1 MNRRQ
6 RKKYLKGNVGRIRRY
21 IEHQIN
27 SGSGIAVTLPA
38 NLGIDEGI
46 IWQLIREAQEKKA
59 RAAHELQAM
68 EKELQKAAR
77 V

>member
-6 RKKYLKGNVGRIRRY
+6 RKKYLKGNVGRICRY
-21 IEHQIN
+21 IAHQIN
-27 SGSGIAVTLPA
+27 SGSGVAVTLPA

-59 RAAHELQAM
+59 RA
-68 EKELQKAAR
+68 QKAR
-77 V
+77 D